1 MEHRTLGLQTLAEA
15 RDKKSTGLYIFRARP
30 ELLLLTRTDSMR
42 ELNFSCQGQ
51 VAAHSDG
58 PKEYKIKA

>member
-1 MEHRTLGLQTLAEA
+1 M
-15 RDKKSTGLYIFRARP
+15 STGLWVYRLSLKPGTRKAQAYIFRARP